1 MHRHF
6 IAGLFA
12 VLFFQ
17 HFPSPAQGTQADTL
31 FVAAAQESA
40 REEYTLEMEGQS
52 NIFSGTEYGEHLN
65 LRDGQHPFFL
75 VDDWSDGSVFYDGEF
90 YKKVSLM
97 YDILKDGVYHKVND
111 KASVLAVLA
120 DQKPALKKF
129 ISDKKINF
137 RADREKAIARVAEF
151 YYTIKK

>member
-97 YDILKDGVYHKVND
+97 YDIN
-111 KASVLAVLA
+111 
-120 DQKPALKKF
+120 
-129 ISDKKINF
+129 SDKVIV
-137 RADREKAIARVAEF
+137 EH
-151 YYTIKK
+151 YYNHSMVQ